1 MIGSPLTFPELFRLP
16 LVLDLRTA
24 AQAFG
29 FCQATAYRL
38 IRDEEFPCPVLRVGR
53 HYRVPTA
60 GVLKALGIGELP
72 VYTDDLARGIEH
84 TKERTEDQ

>member
-1 MIGSPLTFPELFRLP
+1 MISSPLTFPELFRLP

-38 IRDEEFPCPVLRVGR
+38 IQDEKFPCPVLRVGR

-60 GVLKALGIGELP
+60 GVLKALGIGEMP
-72 VYTDDLARGIEH
+72 VYTDDITRGIEY
-84 TKERTEDQ
+84 TEERITD

>member
-1 MIGSPLTFPELFRLP
+1 MIGSPMSFPELFRLP
-16 LVLDLRTA
+16 LVLDLQTA
-24 AQAFG
+24 AKAFG

-60 GVLKALGIGELP
+60 GVLRALGIEELP
-72 VYTDDLARGIEH
+72 VYADDLARGIEY
-84 TKERTEDQ
+84 TEEGTDDQ